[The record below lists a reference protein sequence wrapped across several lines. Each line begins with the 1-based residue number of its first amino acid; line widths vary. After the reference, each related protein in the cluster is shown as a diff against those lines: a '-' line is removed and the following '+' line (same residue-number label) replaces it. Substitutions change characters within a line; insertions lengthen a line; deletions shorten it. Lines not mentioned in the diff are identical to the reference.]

1 MRNLRSYAIYL
12 AWVLCLA
19 GSMTSLY
26 FSELRHIEPC
36 RFCWFQRI
44 ALFPLAIQLGIFAY
58 RSDGSAAIYGIPLC
72 FVGFIA
78 ALLQSINLVFDIQV
92 LCGPGVSCREGM
104 IYFFNFL
111 PLSWVSG
118 AGFTMIAALLWLGRR
133 TTVAR

>member
-1 MRNLRSYAIYL
+1 MKILRPYAIYV
-12 AWVLCLA
+12 AWVMSLA
-19 GSMTSLY
+19 GLLMSLY

-58 RSDGSAAIYGIPLC
+58 RSDGSAATYGIPLC
-72 FVGFIA
+72 FVGFA
-78 ALLQSINLVFDIQV
+78 AAFLQSIDLIFDIHS

-104 IYFFNFL
+104 IYFFNVV

-118 AGFTMIAALLWLGRR
+118 SGFVVIAVLLRLGRQA
-133 TTVAR
+133 VAM